1 MLCCNVTTNSTFKLS
16 MTDEL
21 RDCFEQSKDP
31 VTCERE
37 ICIAKKKGFATKDN
51 QIDMKKLEEL
61 INDEF
66 FEYTN
71 LLEDVKMNCLN
82 ENFEIYAPS
91 EFCNFTKMRYCIA
104 VQILSHCLEWHD
116 NADCKE
122 MKGFV
127 EKCVKMS
134 Q

>member
-1 MLCCNVTTNSTFKLS
+1 MVESVDHLQCRRAYQPNAMLCCNVTTNSTFKLS

-66 FEYTN
+66 CEDTN
-71 LLEDVKMNCLN
+71 LLED
-82 ENFEIYAPS
+82 
-91 EFCNFTKMRYCIA
+91 
-104 VQILSHCLEWHD
+104 HCLEWHD